1 MGKRR
6 FIVLIL
12 FILAISFSLSAEIEN
27 ILHLNI
33 QVVNSSNDIQ
43 TGTFSFVFNIST
55 SSDCSNVVYTN
66 STTLTTDSRGTISY
80 YLTNVNL
87 NFSEQYW
94 LCYYRNGVLIN
105 ASKIARVPYAFRAKN
120 VTLSGV
126 DVDTNLMLGIYN
138 ITAGIGN
145 FGAGLSLSGYRL
157 NVIGNVN
164 VTGNLTLGIG
174 TIAYNQSAGSYIYY
188 NGTAWYPF
196 GTGSLGGG
204 SGNFSGSLYV
214 YNNTDWIGYYAGLNT
229 SLYGAMSWRNT
240 SNMLELYTKSYLYPV
255 LINNLLF
262 VNGSNVGIGTINP
275 SNTLDVRGQ
284 GNFSGTIYINNK
296 TSLLPPACA
305 GTEKLTFDGTTFSC
319 QADAGLTGNYFNQQL
334 NTTESPTFNN
344 GIFTGYVGIGTA
356 SPIALLTVSGA
367 GSGLANE
374 VTAYFNQTTANT
386 HSAIDINALPNQ
398 DSLLGLSQNNSRGWD
413 LRYDAGTRQ
422 FQIRNQ
428 TGNQE
433 FLVITK
439 AGNVGIGTTSPAYL
453 LEIANSAMA
462 LNVSGLFYANSSNI
476 WTTKPITVGNGMV
489 PKAWNQFGSGAKG
502 QATVNDTNDVYISG
516 TLEVDGGAYLTGGS
530 TSSGIYWTGADI
542 AENLQTKATRANN
555 FCNGNV
561 TCYKE
566 STEDDIDYGDLVCMN
581 KTVNQTIMKCNEKN
595 SRNAVGFVSKTFA
608 LNVGKAQGYPVALA
622 GLVPAHTTNENGNIN
637 PGDLL
642 ISASRPGYAMKKGD
656 LTGGMIVGLAYDFC
670 DKKDCEITVFVT
682 LGISDYVA
690 KEEFERLKGENKEM
704 KEEIDKMREE
714 INSLKLI
721 VCEDHPTEKIC
732 Q

>member
-27 ILHLNI
+27 VLHLNI

-66 STTLTTDSRGTISY
+66 STSLTTDSRGTISY

-105 ASKIARVPYAFRAKN
+105 ASKIAQVPYAFRAKN

-204 SGNFSGSLYV
+204 SGNFSGSLYM
-214 YNNTDWIGYYAGLNT
+214 YNNTDWLGYYAGLNT

-262 VNGSNVGIGTINP
+262 VNSTNVGIGTTSPDKPLTIQGTGANHELL
-275 SNTLDVRGQ
+275 SYKDNT
-284 GNFSGTIYINNK
+284 
-296 TSLLPPACA
+296 
-305 GTEKLTFDGTTFSC
+305 GTTKWHWNLRASE
-319 QADAGLTGNYFNQQL
+319 GLNLVETG
-334 NTTESPTFNN
+334 
-344 GIFTGYVGIGTA
+344 
-356 SPIALLTVSGA
+356 VSDGRLFIKY
-367 GSGLANE
+367 G
-374 VTAYFNQTTANT
+374 
-386 HSAIDINALPNQ
+386 
-398 DSLLGLSQNNSRGWD
+398 
-413 LRYDAGTRQ
+413 
-422 FQIRNQ
+422 
-428 TGNQE
+428 
-433 FLVITK
+433 
-439 AGNVGIGTTSPAYL
+439 GNVGIGTTSPTQKLDVNGSVNITGNLYVNGTQITGGSGVPAGA
-453 LEIANSAMA
+453 IMAFNSASCPTGWILA
-462 LNVSGLFYANSSNI
+462 DGSSGTPDLRGIFLRGSGTNSILKYANESFGYFSATYGTYGNDSMQGHKHTQRYNVVDNRAAGSYNWYSVTGPDTNGGDTTGPVTDGVNGVPRTGAETRPAYYATIYCVKTAEDTPVSNTIWGTSGDYIVPNNSSLILNAKI
-476 WTTKPITVGNGMV
+476 LGSWSNNLSAGVNYQVTSDGFVIVMGGDASDWYWRVYIGNSTTKVARVLGKCYSAYGSCTSTTTPIHKGEYFNVTVYWGTM
-489 PKAWNQFGSGAKG
+489 PPDAQIWYMPFGSG
-502 QATVNDTNDVYISG
+502 TVS
-516 TLEVDGGAYLTGGS
+516 
-530 TSSGIYWTGADI
+530 
-542 AENLQTKATRANN
+542 
-555 FCNGNV
+555 
-561 TCYKE
+561 
-566 STEDDIDYGDLVCMN
+566 
-581 KTVNQTIMKCNEKN
+581 
-595 SRNAVGFVSKTFA
+595 
-608 LNVGKAQGYPVALA
+608 
-622 GLVPAHTTNENGNIN
+622 
-637 PGDLL
+637 
-642 ISASRPGYAMKKGD
+642 
-656 LTGGMIVGLAYDFC
+656 
-670 DKKDCEITVFVT
+670 
-682 LGISDYVA
+682 
-690 KEEFERLKGENKEM
+690 
-704 KEEIDKMREE
+704 
-714 INSLKLI
+714 
-721 VCEDHPTEKIC
+721 
-732 Q
+732 